1 MDTTTS
7 TAIEQDVPSGLRGQ
21 ALLPAQAEP
30 PVLVNPLPLHWFQK
44 DAVAAAVKAV
54 KNGGRAT
61 IVAAT
66 GSGKTLIAAGCARRL
81 AARGLVLV
89 LVPTIELLEQT
100 AAAWSLKGGR
110 RGLAVAACSRAEALE
125 SAEAGGR
132 VDAHVTTRAARIAD
146 LVAKAE
152 PGDPVTVYATYASLE
167 RIVAAHKD
175 FGLPVWDAVVI
186 DEAHRTAGSEGK
198 AWAAI
203 HSDAKVPALRRLYF
217 TATPK
222 IADDSKAKAGLAD
235 LTAGGDGQGAEQLP
249 ALCSMDDPAVYGETV
264 FTWTL
269 GQGIEHGYLADYRV
283 LVPVVTD
290 EDLRELLNLPAV
302 ADLRSQRSN
311 EELLRMALQIA
322 VLRAVA
328 DLQLRRVIT
337 FHSRV
342 TAAREFAATMNATAE
357 LLPIADR
364 PERVTALAVAGS
376 DKLKDRRAAF
386 ATFTAST
393 GERPGEEGEECC
405 IICNS
410 RLLNEGIDVRSVD
423 AIVFS
428 DPKSSVIDVV
438 QAVGRALR
446 QAYRQGKVSWIIIPV
461 YLPTPEI
468 GDDTMAAD
476 PAEITDAGEAVKAEA
491 DDEIEAS
498 SFRTIWRVLRALA
511 AHDARVVGRITELR
525 TKRAGEKED
534 VTEAEAGEESGE
546 AGDNGQPAAPE
557 EAPVDWLRINARKHA
572 AQILR
577 TVKLRAF
584 NPHATEWQRMF
595 DLAAAFQA
603 GHHHLDPTDKTH
615 DAALISWL
623 DRQRYLRGA
632 GLLSPVRIHELDQLG
647 MIWDKHARS
656 WDRGYAHARAW
667 AETHG
672 HLAVPAAEKLDGHAV
687 GAWVGRQRKNTKLTA
702 DQDAKLTALDAMWRI
717 EPDWNRSY
725 RRMLAYLASDGT
737 LEGPANRTGGEAD
750 PTFRPGAWLRKQEKA
765 TADGKLT
772 VQQTALLD
780 ALSTVQAEQQVQEED
795 QEQDQGP
802 AEGSVTWTA
811 EWTCGACG
819 DGGDAQFEDGT
830 SVDADHDCDQDDG
843 PEIGWEGRAE
853 CSACGWSTETDFPDG
868 EYIESNHHCATDQ

>member
-1 MDTTTS
+1 MDTTTTT
-7 TAIEQDVPSGLRGQ
+7 TAIEDVPAGLR
-21 ALLPAQAEP
+21 AAAPVLPAQPTGTAT
-30 PVLVNPLPLHWFQK
+30 VNPLPLHWFQK

-61 IVAAT
+61 VVAAT

-81 AARGLVLV
+81 AAKGRVLV

-132 VDAHVTTRAARIAD
+132 VHAEVSTQAARIAD
-146 LVAKAE
+146 LVKGASD
-152 PGDPVTVYATYASLE
+152 GQPVTVYATYASLE
-167 RIVAAHKD
+167 RIVQAHQQ
-175 FGLPVWDAVVI
+175 FNLPAWDVVII

-203 HSDAKVPALRRLYF
+203 HSDEKVPALRRLYL

-222 IADDSKAKAGLAD
+222 IADDTRAKPGLAD
-235 LTAGGDGQGAEQLP
+235 LTADADGQGAEQLP
-249 ALCSMDDPAVYGETV
+249 ALCSMTDTSIYGETV
-264 FTWTL
+264 YTWTL

-311 EELLRMALQIA
+311 EELLRLALQIA

-357 LLPIADR
+357 LLPDADR

-386 ATFTAST
+386 ATFSAST

-423 AIVFS
+423 AIVFA

-446 QAYRQGKVSWIIIPV
+446 QAYRQGKVSWVIIPV
-461 YLPTPEI
+461 YLPTPLV
-468 GDDTMAAD
+468 GDDTATAD
-476 PAEITDAGEAVKAEA
+476 PAEIHDAGEAVKAEA

-525 TKRAGEKED
+525 TRRVGRRTTPPSRRMVRSPARP
-534 VTEAEAGEESGE
+534 VTPSSRRPRSRRWTGCGST
-546 AGDNGQPAAPE
+546 PAATP
-557 EAPVDWLRINARKHA
+557 P
-572 AQILR
+572 
-577 TVKLRAF
+577 
-584 NPHATEWQRMF
+584 
-595 DLAAAFQA
+595 
-603 GHHHLDPTDKTH
+603 
-615 DAALISWL
+615 
-623 DRQRYLRGA
+623 
-632 GLLSPVRIHELDQLG
+632 
-647 MIWDKHARS
+647 RS
-656 WDRGYAHARAW
+656 C
-667 AETHG
+667 
-672 HLAVPAAEKLDGHAV
+672 
-687 GAWVGRQRKNTKLTA
+687 
-702 DQDAKLTALDAMWRI
+702 
-717 EPDWNRSY
+717 
-725 RRMLAYLASDGT
+725 RR
-737 LEGPANRTGGEAD
+737 
-750 PTFRPGAWLRKQEKA
+750 
-765 TADGKLT
+765 
-772 VQQTALLD
+772 
-780 ALSTVQAEQQVQEED
+780 
-795 QEQDQGP
+795 
-802 AEGSVTWTA
+802 
-811 EWTCGACG
+811 
-819 DGGDAQFEDGT
+819 
-830 SVDADHDCDQDDG
+830 
-843 PEIGWEGRAE
+843 
-853 CSACGWSTETDFPDG
+853 
-868 EYIESNHHCATDQ
+868 

>member
-1 MDTTTS
+1 METTTATEAGVS
-7 TAIEQDVPSGLRGQ
+7 AASPDRPGQ
-21 ALLPAQAEP
+21 PVPAQPTGTAT
-30 PVLVNPLPLHWFQK
+30 VNPLPLHWFQK

-61 IVAAT
+61 VVAAT

-81 AARGLVLV
+81 AAKGRLLV

-132 VDAHVTTRAARIAD
+132 VHAEVSTQAARIAD
-146 LVAKAE
+146 LVKGASD
-152 PGDPVTVYATYASLE
+152 GQPVTVYATYASLE
-167 RIVAAHKD
+167 RIVQAHQQ
-175 FGLPVWDAVVI
+175 FNLPAWDVVII

-203 HSDAKVPALRRLYF
+203 HSDDKVPALRRLYL

-222 IADDSKAKAGLAD
+222 IADDTRAKPGLAD
-235 LTAGGDGQGAEQLP
+235 LTADADGQGAEQLP
-249 ALCSMDDPAVYGETV
+249 ALCSMTDTSIYGETV
-264 FTWTL
+264 YTWTL

-311 EELLRMALQIA
+311 EELLRLALQIA

-342 TAAREFAATMNATAE
+342 AAAREFAATMNATAE
-357 LLPIADR
+357 LLPDADR

-386 ATFTAST
+386 ATFSATT

-410 RLLNEGIDVRSVD
+410 RLLNEGIDVEAVD
-423 AIVFS
+423 AIVFA

-446 QAYRQGKVSWIIIPV
+446 QSYRQGKVSWVIIPV

-468 GDDTMAAD
+468 GDDTQAAD
-476 PAEITDAGEAVKAEA
+476 PAEIQDAGEAVKAEA

-525 TKRAGEKED
+525 TRRVGEKD
-534 VTEAEAGEESGE
+534 QDTITESEEGEETGE
-546 AGDNGQPAAPE
+546 AGDAEQPAAPE
-557 EAPVDWLRINARKHA
+557 SPVDWLRINAREHA

-584 NPHATEWQRMF
+584 NPRATEWQRMYQ
-595 DLAAAFQA
+595 LAAAFHT
-603 GHHHLDPTDKTH
+603 GHHHLDPTDKTR
-615 DAALISWL
+615 DGALISWL
-623 DRQRYLRGA
+623 DRQRYLHGA
-632 GLLSPVRIHELDQLG
+632 GLLAPVRIHELDQLG

-667 AETHG
+667 AQRHG
-672 HLAVPAAEKLDGHAV
+672 HLAIPAAEKRDGHAV
-687 GAWVGRQRKNTKLTA
+687 GAWVGRQRKNAKLTA
-702 DQDAKLTALDAMWRI
+702 EQDAKLTALDAMWRI
-717 EPDWNRSY
+717 DPDWNRSY
-725 RRMLAYLASDGT
+725 RRLLAYLTAGGT
-737 LEGPANRTGGEAD
+737 LTGPANRTGGEGD
-750 PTFRPGAWLRKQEKA
+750 PTFRPGAWLRKQDKA
-765 TADGKLT
+765 RADGKLSA
-772 VQQTALLD
+772 QQTALLD
-780 ALSTVQAEQQVQEED
+780 ALHRHS
-795 QEQDQGP
+795 
-802 AEGSVTWTA
+802 
-811 EWTCGACG
+811 
-819 DGGDAQFEDGT
+819 
-830 SVDADHDCDQDDG
+830 
-843 PEIGWEGRAE
+843 
-853 CSACGWSTETDFPDG
+853 ETDA
-868 EYIESNHHCATDQ
+868 S

>member
-1 MDTTTS
+1 METTTT
-7 TAIEQDVPSGLRGQ
+7 TAIEGVPAGLRGP
-21 ALLPAQAEP
+21 ASLPAQAKP
-30 PVLVNPLPLHWFQK
+30 PVVVNPLPLHWFQK

-61 IVAAT
+61 VVAAT

-81 AARGLVLV
+81 AARGRVLV

-100 AAAWSLKGGR
+100 AESWSVKGGR

-132 VDAHVTTRAARIAD
+132 VHAQVTTQAARIAD
-146 LVAKAE
+146 LVASVKAGE
-152 PGDPVTVYATYASLE
+152 AVTVYATYASLE

-175 FGLPVWDAVVI
+175 FGLPMWDLVVI

-203 HSDAKVPALRRLYF
+203 HSDEKVPAARRLYF

-222 IADDSKAKAGLAD
+222 IADDSKAKPGLAN
-235 LTAGGDGQGAEQLP
+235 LTAGADGQDVEQLP

-311 EELLRMALQIA
+311 EELLRLALQIA

-328 DLQLRRVIT
+328 DLELRRVIT

-342 TAAREFAATMNATAE
+342 QAAREFAATLAATAE
-357 LLPIADR
+357 LLPDPDR

-393 GERPGEEGEECC
+393 GERSGDEGEECC

-410 RLLNEGIDVRSVD
+410 RLLNEGIDVAAVD
-423 AIVFS
+423 AIVFA

-446 QAYRQGKVSWIIIPV
+446 QSYRQGKVSWVIIPV
-461 YLPTPEI
+461 YLPTPLV
-468 GDDTMAAD
+468 GDGTATTD
-476 PAEITDAGEAVKAEA
+476 PAKVTEAGEAVKAEA

-534 VTEAEAGEESGE
+534 VTEAETGEETGE
-546 AGDNGQPAAPE
+546 AGDAEQQGPE
-557 EAPVDWLRINARKHA
+557 EPPVDWLRINARKHA
-572 AQILR
+572 AQILQ

-584 NPHATEWQRMF
+584 NPRASEWQRMHQ
-595 DLAAAFQA
+595 LAAAFHSE
-603 GHHHLDPTDKTH
+603 HHHLDPSDKTR
-615 DAALISWL
+615 DGALVSWL
-623 DRQRYLRGA
+623 DRQRYLGGA
-632 GLLSPVRIHELDQLG
+632 GLLAPVRVNELDQLG

-656 WDRGYAHARAW
+656 WERGYAHARAW
-667 AETHG
+667 A
-672 HLAVPAAEKLDGHAV
+672 
-687 GAWVGRQRKNTKLTA
+687 
-702 DQDAKLTALDAMWRI
+702 
-717 EPDWNRSY
+717 
-725 RRMLAYLASDGT
+725 
-737 LEGPANRTGGEAD
+737 
-750 PTFRPGAWLRKQEKA
+750 
-765 TADGKLT
+765 
-772 VQQTALLD
+772 
-780 ALSTVQAEQQVQEED
+780 
-795 QEQDQGP
+795 
-802 AEGSVTWTA
+802 
-811 EWTCGACG
+811 
-819 DGGDAQFEDGT
+819 
-830 SVDADHDCDQDDG
+830 
-843 PEIGWEGRAE
+843 
-853 CSACGWSTETDFPDG
+853 
-868 EYIESNHHCATDQ
+868 